1 MSIFLSIKALVED
14 GVPKREIARRLGIDV
29 RTVRKHKRR
38 IEQGASG
45 PDRGAGPGKLAEYC
59 AGIEELVKRGMSAV
73 QIYQELVD
81 ADGGFDASYAT
92 VRRLVRTLKHK
103 SPEVFCRMRYAP
115 GEEAQVDF
123 GYVGRMK
130 RDGKLRQTWL
140 FVVTLCWSRYAYYEL
155 VTDQTVPTFLGAA
168 RRAFEFFGGAAQR
181 LKPDNLKAA
190 VLIDRLGLRHYQQD
204 FFDFCRHYNT
214 LPDAA
219 RPHTPTDKGRCERDI
234 GYAKG
239 NCFRGREFED
249 FDIAQA
255 HLVRWRDEVA
265 NVRVHGT
272 TQRRPVD
279 LFAEEKVHLKPL
291 PQEPYVICR
300 FGKHKVRKDCH
311 IAIDQNHY
319 SVPYV
324 HVGQEVLVRIGEE
337 QITVYAD
344 GAVVATHSR
353 SRDRGR
359 TITDLEHYPKH
370 KRIATQE
377 VRRQRELL
385 IRAAGG
391 HAASYLGRLKESR
404 FVKADQLMRLA
415 RLVAEYGNE
424 ALDRACQRALHY
436 NALETGAITIERI
449 LARGLHDQPLP
460 DTTPPTPNANDFA
473 RPMTE
478 YEALLD
484 RRSA

>member
-1 MSIFLSIKALVED
+1 MSTFLSIKALFEE
-14 GVPKREIARRLGIDV
+14 GVPKREIARRLDIDV
-29 RTVRKHKRR
+29 RTVRKHQRR
-38 IEQGASG
+38 IKQGASS
-45 PDRGAGPGKLAEYC
+45 PDRCAGTGKLDAFR
-59 AGIEELVKRGMSAV
+59 AGIEELVGRGMSAV
-73 QIYQELVD
+73 QIYQELAA
-81 ADGGFDASYAT
+81 ADRGFDASYAT
-92 VRRLVRTLKHK
+92 VRRLVKQLRDT
-103 SPEVFCRMRYAP
+103 SPEVYCRMRYAP

-123 GYVGRMK
+123 GYVGRIK
-130 RDGKLRQTWL
+130 RDGTLRKTWL

-155 VTDQTVPTFLGAA
+155 VTDQTVPTFLGAL

-190 VLIDRLGLRHYQQD
+190 VLIDRLGQRHYQTD

-219 RPHTPTDKGRCERDI
+219 RPYTPTDKGRCERDI

-239 NCFRGREFED
+239 NCFRGRAFED
-249 FDIAQA
+249 FDKAQA
-255 HLVRWRDEVA
+255 YLVRWRDEVA

-279 LFAEEKVHLKPL
+279 LFAEEQAHLKPL
-291 PQEPYVICR
+291 PSEPYVICR

-324 HVGQEVLVRIGEE
+324 HVGQDVLVRIGEE

-344 GAVVATHSR
+344 DAVVATHPR

-359 TITDLEHYPKH
+359 TITDLDHYPKH

-377 VRRQRELL
+377 VRRQRALL

-404 FVKADQLMRLA
+404 FVKADQLARLA

-436 NALETGAITIERI
+436 DALETGAVTIERI
-449 LARGLHDQPLP
+449 LERGLQDQPLP
-460 DTTPPTPNANDFA
+460 DTTPPKPSANDFA
-473 RPMTE
+473 RPLTE